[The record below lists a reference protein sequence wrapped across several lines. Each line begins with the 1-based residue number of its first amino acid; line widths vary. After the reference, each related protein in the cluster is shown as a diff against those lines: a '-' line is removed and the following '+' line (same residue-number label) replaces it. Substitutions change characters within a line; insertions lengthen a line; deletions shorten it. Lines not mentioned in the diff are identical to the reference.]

1 MCGATAKAG
10 AGGTPHPSRDTH
22 MRKSVLLASV
32 SLLAFFPWKA
42 EPDLNDFGMGEVWSL
57 R

>member
-1 MCGATAKAG
+1 
-10 AGGTPHPSRDTH
+10 